1 MSMDDETK
9 RMLAEIA
16 YANKTIAAQLEIIA
30 RLMRMKLA
38 RKMDLTTDEEFSL
51 LHIEETIDDDW
62 SGYHWISDAK
72 FPRHVDG
79 EEPKP

>member
-1 MSMDDETK
+1 MSEETK

-16 YANKTIAAQLEIIA
+16 YASKKIAAQLEIISA
-30 RLMRMKLA
+30 MMRIRM
-38 RKMDLTTDEEFSL
+38 RKDGQLTKQEEFSL
-51 LHIEETIDDDW
+51 LHIDETIGDDW
-62 SGYHWISDAK
+62 SDYHWISDER